1 MYNILKIDVLLEKE
15 TIWEYWRG
23 RSSLVTLDI
32 CMFVH
37 MYVCNNSSHL
47 SKSYTVSRKEMKK
60 WQMWHSYILLY
71 VRFHKQRH
79 ENEYNAKI
87 CRTILKITV
96 LEVVFA
102 DNM

>member
-47 SKSYTVSRKEMKK
+47 SKSYTVSRRDEKMANVTFI
-60 WQMWHSYILLY
+60 HSFICSFSQTKTREW
-71 VRFHKQRH
+71 VQRKDMQ
-79 ENEYNAKI
+79 ND
-87 CRTILKITV
+87 LK
-96 LEVVFA
+96 
-102 DNM
+102 DNCVGSCFCW